1 MVNFEKHDER
11 VLDSAL
17 FKSFAS
23 WGFSEFQWRYLYNY
37 GHLQHIQQLPFG
49 PFLSYMS
56 VNFAKDAKLRRST
69 QAKAEH
75 LYINIQGSFFGL
87 LVICLDISF
96 DEIFNVGF
104 PVEIMHG

>member
-1 MVNFEKHDER
+1 
-11 VLDSAL
+11 
-17 FKSFAS
+17 
-23 WGFSEFQWRYLYNY
+23 
-37 GHLQHIQQLPFG
+37 
-49 PFLSYMS
+49 MS

-75 LYINIQGSFFGL
+75 LYISIQGSFFDL

-96 DEIFNVGF
+96 DEIFNMGF